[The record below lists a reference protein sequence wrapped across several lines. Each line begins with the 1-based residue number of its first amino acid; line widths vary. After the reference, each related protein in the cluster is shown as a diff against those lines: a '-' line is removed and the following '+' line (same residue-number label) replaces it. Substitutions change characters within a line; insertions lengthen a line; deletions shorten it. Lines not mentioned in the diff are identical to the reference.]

1 MRSCFFPPVQPQW
14 CPWWPGSGCHR
25 ANRHPDINVL
35 GCDRSGQ
42 TRSVRRSCRSCAEP
56 GAARRGRRGASS
68 APGAPHPLLP
78 RRAPPHLLHRRST
91 RLCQQSHGRSTVRLI
106 GERSERQGE
115 QRGGARGGA
124 WGAGFLAHPVRSV
137 RSFHA
142 ARSAYYTTPRSTRL
156 CQQSHGRSTVR
167 LIGER
172 SEPQGE
178 QLWRRAGRRVGRGL
192 LGAPG
197 ALRPPLR
204 RPLHLLPPC
213 APS

>member
-1 MRSCFFPPVQPQW
+1 MGRKCPKREFPLWKPSCVALYRGAWAVSRVRSCFFLPIQPQW
-14 CPWWPGSGCHR
+14 CPWRPGSGCRR
-25 ANRHPDINVL
+25 ANRRADINVSAAISIGL
-35 GCDRSGQ
+35 

-115 QRGGARGGA
+115 Q
-124 WGAGFLAHPVRSV
+124 
-137 RSFHA
+137 
-142 ARSAYYTTPRSTRL
+142 
-156 CQQSHGRSTVR
+156 
-167 LIGER
+167 
-172 SEPQGE
+172 
-178 QLWRRAGRRVGRGL
+178 LWRRAGRRVGRGL

-213 APS
+213 APSRSRTCSILL